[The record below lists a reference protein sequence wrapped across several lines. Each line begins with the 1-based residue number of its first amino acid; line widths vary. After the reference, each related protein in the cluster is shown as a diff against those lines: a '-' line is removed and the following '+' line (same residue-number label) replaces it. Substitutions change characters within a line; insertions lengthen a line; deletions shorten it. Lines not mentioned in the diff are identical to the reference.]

1 MKNKNLIINSS
12 ALFVIATILHMT
24 LHEKAHFIAATLLGA
39 KDVTLYHNYV
49 QYDSSALPLSSKM
62 WIAAAGP
69 LFSLILGMGFHFI
82 CSVYK
87 KRNNLFLFFLYLCSF
102 SYIAFFG
109 YLAIAPFFVNGDT
122 GFIFS
127 SLGFPIWLTALIAI
141 AGVAVFFLVLKK
153 VWKYFIEMAPADI
166 IADMSLRRPFAN
178 ALLKYPLYIGIVV
191 TTLLNLPA
199 QVFLSLIYPLCSP
212 FALMWFYGYLVET
225 PYSGSLS
232 NTNFEALNKIQPVW
246 LVVLALVII
255 MNRLLVFG
263 FTMQ

>member
-24 LHEKAHFIAATLLGA
+24 LHEKAHFIAANLLGA

-49 QYDSSALPLSSKM
+49 RFDVSELPLSSHM
-62 WIAAAGP
+62 MIAAAGP
-69 LFSLILGMGFHFI
+69 LFSLILGIIFHLI
-82 CSVYK
+82 CSMYK
-87 KRNNLFLFFLYLCSF
+87 KRNTLFLFFLYMAAF

-127 SLGFPIWLTALIAI
+127 SLGFPLWLTILIAI
-141 AGVAVFFLVLKK
+141 AGVGAFFLVPKK
-153 VWKYFIEMAPADI
+153 LWNYFIEMAPADI

-199 QVFLSLIYPLCSP
+199 PALLSLIYPLCSP

-225 PYSGSLS
+225 PYTGTNA
-232 NTNFEALNKIQPVW
+232 NTNFEALNKLQPA
-246 LVVLALVII
+246 LLMVLALVII

-263 FTMQ
+263 FSLQ